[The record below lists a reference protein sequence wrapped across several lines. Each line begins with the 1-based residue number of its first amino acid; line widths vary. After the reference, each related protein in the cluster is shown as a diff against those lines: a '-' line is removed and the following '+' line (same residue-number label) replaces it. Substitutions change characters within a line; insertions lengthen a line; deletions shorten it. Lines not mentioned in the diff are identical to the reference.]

1 MVGPNVCIGANLKAQ
16 NNISIYEGIKIEDD
30 VFLGPSVVFTN
41 ILNPRAFISRK
52 DKFLPTLIKR
62 GASIGANATI
72 LCGVKIGTYAL
83 IGAGSVITKDVPD
96 FALMVGNP
104 ARQIG
109 WVDKAGNRLVFD
121 DLSIAYDSFDGQAY
135 KLKDNILHPLY
146 SKESKP
152 LK

>member
-1 MVGPNVCIGANLKAQ
+1 MVGPNVSIGANLKAQ
-16 NNISIYEGIKIEDD
+16 NNISIYEGIEIEDD

-52 DKFLPTLIKR
+52 DEFLPTFIKR

-72 LCGVKIGTYAL
+72 VCGVKIGIYAL
-83 IGAGSVITKDVPD
+83 VGAGSVITKDVPD

-104 ARQIG
+104 AKQIG

-121 DLSIAYDSFDGQAY
+121 DSFIAYDSLDGQAY
-135 KLKDNILHPLY
+135 ELKANTLHPLNPAK
-146 SKESKP
+146 SK
-152 LK
+152 L